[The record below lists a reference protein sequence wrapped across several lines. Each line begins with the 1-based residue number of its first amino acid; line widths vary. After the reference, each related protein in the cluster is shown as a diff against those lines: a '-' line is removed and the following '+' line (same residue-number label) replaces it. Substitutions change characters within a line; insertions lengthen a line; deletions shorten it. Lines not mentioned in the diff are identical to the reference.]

1 MCIYVIKNKE
11 MHGVD
16 LQQTQNRGYF
26 LEEAIARRE
35 MRESGT

>member
-1 MCIYVIKNKE
+1 

-16 LQQTQNRGYF
+16 IPEQTQNRGYF
-26 LEEAIARRE
+26 LEEATARRE